1 MQEGIPRSHAH
12 TYVIAHYVC
21 IIIISHL
28 VELIIHPPGTY
39 TFLIISLPLA
49 INYVYRI
56 AGNFRGVLFSLFS
69 RIYIDPRTINPR
81 SESGGV
87 VSNFAHIAS

>member
-1 MQEGIPRSHAH
+1 MYNDIFNHS
-12 TYVIAHYVC
+12 T
-21 IIIISHL
+21 
-28 VELIIHPPGTY
+28 
-39 TFLIISLPLA
+39 TF
-49 INYVYRI
+49 I

-87 VSNFAHIAS
+87 VSNFAHS